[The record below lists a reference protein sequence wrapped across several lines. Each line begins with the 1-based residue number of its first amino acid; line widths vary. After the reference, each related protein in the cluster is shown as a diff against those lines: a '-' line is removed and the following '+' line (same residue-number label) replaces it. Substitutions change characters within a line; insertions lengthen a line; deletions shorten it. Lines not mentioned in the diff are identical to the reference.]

1 MGSAAPM
8 EAQVMSRLSP
18 GTRFCR
24 RMIALAIPAL
34 LRFSLRATA
43 RPAVVVVALVA
54 LTCLPPSADAA
65 TYRVPEPIAQDCSVD
80 VTAALLSWISS
91 VPDDS
96 TLAFGRNAC
105 YRIEGTLEIRRRRG
119 LEFDGHG
126 ATFRSFDAP
135 TDQRA
140 VWRAWQSSGLTFRDM
155 TIRGAYGKGGSFTSG
170 LQHGHG
176 IDLRGSSADIESVA
190 IQDVAGDCV
199 YFGLGSD
206 DTTRSSGR
214 VSYGSCS
221 GTSRNAV
228 SVTAGNRIVVEHL
241 TTSEIGYDAFDVE
254 PNIAEGNWGSSD
266 VTFENNTIGSYY
278 LAAYSLVENAPV
290 TNQSFTGNR
299 VLGDSLRIFVGP
311 VSRVVAQARHVTI
324 TGNVSDRGN
333 PPTSLHLSG
342 VQGLT
347 VTGNSVPAAAQSSL
361 SVDRSCAVT
370 IVRNE
375 IPGRWTV
382 TSSSQRACS
391 ARARP
396 SSRRGARK
404 PRIPAHSRGGHERG
418 FGTLRFN

>member
-1 MGSAAPM
+1 
-8 EAQVMSRLSP
+8 
-18 GTRFCR
+18 
-24 RMIALAIPAL
+24 MIASAIPAL
-34 LRFSLRATA
+34 RRVNLRATA
-43 RPAVVVVALVA
+43 RPAVVVVAAAA
-54 LTCLPPSADAA
+54 LTGLPPSADAA
-65 TYRVPEPIAQDCSVD
+65 TYRAPGPIASDCSVD

-105 YRIEGTLEIRRRRG
+105 YRIEGTLEIQRRRG

-126 ATFRSFDAP
+126 AMFRSFDAP

-140 VWRAWQSSGLTFRDM
+140 LWRVWQSSRLTFRDM
-155 TIRGAYGKGGSFTSG
+155 TIRGSYNEGGTFNSG

-190 IQDVAGDCV
+190 IQNVAGDCV

-228 SVTAGNRIVVEHL
+228 SVTAGNRIVVQHL

-266 VTFENNTIGSYY
+266 VSFENNTIGSYY
-278 LAAYSLVENAPV
+278 LAAYSLVENAPI

-311 VSRVVAQARHVTI
+311 VTRVVAMARHVTI
-324 TGNVSDRGN
+324 AGNTSNRGN
-333 PPTSLHLSG
+333 PATSLQLSG

-347 VTGNSVPAAAQSSL
+347 VTDNSVPTAAQSFL

-370 IVRNE
+370 IVRNA

-382 TSSSQRACS
+382 TSSSRRACS

-396 SSRRGARK
+396 SSARGARN
-404 PRIPAHSRGGHERG
+404 PRIGARSTGGHKHG
-418 FGTLRFN
+418 LRVLRLNRA

>member
-1 MGSAAPM
+1 M
-8 EAQVMSRLSP
+8 EEQSMSRPST

-24 RMIALAIPAL
+24 RMIASAVPAL
-34 LRFSLRATA
+34 VRVTLRATA
-43 RPAVVVVALVA
+43 RPATVVVTLAA
-54 LTCLPPSADAA
+54 LTCLPPCADAA
-65 TYRVPEPIAQDCSVD
+65 TYRVPGSIAHDCSVD

-96 TLAFGRNAC
+96 TLAFGRTGC

-119 LEFDGHG
+119 LKFDGHG
-126 ATFRSFDAP
+126 ATFRSFDPP

-140 VWRAWQSSGLTFRDM
+140 LWRAWQSLGLTFRDM
-155 TIRGAYGKGGSFTSG
+155 TIRGSYGEGGTFDSG
-170 LQHGHG
+170 LQHAHG
-176 IDLRGSSADIESVA
+176 IDLRGTSADIEAVA

-214 VSYGSCS
+214 VSDSSCS
-221 GTSRNAV
+221 STSRNAV
-228 SVTAGNRIVVEHL
+228 SVTAGNRILVQHL

-290 TNQSFTGNR
+290 TNQSFIGNR

-311 VSRVVAQARHVTI
+311 VTRVVAMARHVTI
-324 TGNVSDRGN
+324 TGNMSERRN
-333 PPTSLHLSG
+333 PPTSLRLSD

-347 VTGNSVPAAAQSSL
+347 VTNNSAPEAGQSFL
-361 SVDRSCAVT
+361 SVYRSCDVT
-370 IVRNE
+370 IVRNG
-375 IPGRWTV
+375 IPGRWAV
-382 TSSSQRACS
+382 TSSSRRGCS
-391 ARARP
+391 AGPRP
-396 SSRRGARK
+396 SSPRGARN
-404 PRIPAHSRGGHERG
+404 RRMRVRSTGGHERG
-418 FGTLRFN
+418 FATLRLN